1 MNSRVDR
8 SFHPPPPSPPLCRH
22 VELENRQVGRIN
34 LSLHRWAAIVIIDF
48 SLFRSTRKSD
58 VFFFFYFLTG
68 FLEKLEL
75 EILLYRPCSVS
86 YGRIEKIFLEN
97 KLLSFAIVRLD

>member
-58 VFFFFYFLTG
+58 VFFFFFFLTG
-68 FLEKLEL
+68 RISPNKQRDIYYREK
-75 EILLYRPCSVS
+75 
-86 YGRIEKIFLEN
+86 N
-97 KLLSFAIVRLD
+97 